1 MFIMS
6 LYIYNCYRVIFKGI
20 RVYAYSSALYGYR
33 FYICHEVIFII
44 ELYVKIVQI
53 MLIRISYIMKFA
65 FIGRL

>member
-6 LYIYNCYRVIFKGI
+6 LCIYNCYRVMFKGI
-20 RVYAYSSALYGYR
+20 RVYAYSNALYGYR

-44 ELYVKIVQI
+44 ELYVKIVQV
-53 MLIRISYIMKFA
+53 MLIRISHIMKFA